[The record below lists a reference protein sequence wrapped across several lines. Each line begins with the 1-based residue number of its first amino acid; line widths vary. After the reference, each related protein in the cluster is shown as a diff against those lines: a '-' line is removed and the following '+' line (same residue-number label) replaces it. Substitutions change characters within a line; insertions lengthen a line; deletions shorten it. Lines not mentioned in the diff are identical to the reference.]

1 MAEWGKIYLIVLSL
15 NALKCGTELKTEG
28 LLWGYVYQRLCS
40 LENTCTCTPVYKIK
54 KNIITYSFTV
64 EKVNYV

>member
-1 MAEWGKIYLIVLSL
+1 MWDGAKNGRASMRVPMRVRISKIMFIRKYM
-15 NALKCGTELKTEG
+15 
-28 LLWGYVYQRLCS
+28 
-40 LENTCTCTPVYKIK
+40 YKIK